1 MQNFLKISIITLLL
15 FVTACDRSSR
25 TNTQLPRVNPN
36 PIDEQNYNLS
46 QIQAEPY
53 YKYAWHFAYNQ
64 NLAQYLYINPQAH
77 INIEEAWEITRGA
90 GVTVAIIDA
99 SNFNWDHEDLK
110 SNVIRIYN
118 SDENNNHISNQGE
131 TDDASHGSTVA
142 GFIASPIN
150 GKGLVGA
157 APSAKLILIK
167 QINPSDSA
175 TIQAF
180 QYAKNHG
187 AKVINCSWGTDNVSE
202 GVADALQELKDD
214 GITIIFASGN
224 TGTSMDFGINDESEL
239 DSVIG
244 IGASN
249 EYNDIATYSN
259 YGSNI
264 DLIAP
269 GGNIDNLGVLGIDD
283 SGLFGSDIQRGIVN
297 NNYAF
302 INGTSFSAPITT
314 GVVALMLSANPNL
327 NPYQIREILI
337 NTTDKI
343 GDDANYNNGFDKY
356 RAYGKLN
363 AGKAVQMAK
372 DY

>member
-1 MQNFLKISIITLLL
+1 MIQNFLKVSMITLLL
-15 FVTACDRSSR
+15 FSTACNKSSR
-25 TNTQLPRVNPN
+25 TNTQSPRAKPD
-36 PIDEQNYNLS
+36 PIDENYNLS

-64 NLAQYLYINPQAH
+64 NFSQNNYINPQAH
-77 INIEEAWEITRGA
+77 INIEAAWEITRGA

-99 SNFNWDHEDLK
+99 SNFNWEHEDLR
-110 SNVIRIYN
+110 SNVVRIYN
-118 SDENNNHISNQGE
+118 SDEDNNHISNQGE

-167 QINPSDSA
+167 QIDSSDSA
-175 TIQAF
+175 TIKAF
-180 QYAKNHG
+180 QYAKNNG
-187 AKVINCSWGTDNVSE
+187 AQVINCSWGTDNVSE
-202 GVADALQELKDD
+202 GVANALQELKDD

-224 TGTSMDFGINDESEL
+224 AGTNMDYGINDESEL

-244 IGASN
+244 VGASN
-249 EYNDIATYSN
+249 EYNDISKYSS

-283 SGLFGSDIQRGIVN
+283 SGAFGSYLQRGIVN

-302 INGTSFSAPITT
+302 TNGTSFSAPITA

-343 GDDANYNNGFDKY
+343 GDDANYNNGFDRY